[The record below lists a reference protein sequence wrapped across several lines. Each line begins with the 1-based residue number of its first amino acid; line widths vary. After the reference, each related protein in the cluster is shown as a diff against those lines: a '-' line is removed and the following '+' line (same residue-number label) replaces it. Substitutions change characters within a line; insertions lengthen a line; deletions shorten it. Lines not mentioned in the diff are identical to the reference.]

1 MKVLNTRIVISV
13 FISFLLLSIVEAFQD
28 LGEGGLSS
36 ASPVSMEVQ
45 SNIIMI
51 ESDVNFPR
59 SVKFKQ
65 VYVRFFKLT
74 VYYM

>member
-28 LGEGGLSS
+28 LGGGLSS